1 MSSTTR
7 GAAAI
12 ASSILLTLGVVLI
25 VLGVVLMDARQSLL
39 VPDGLSRRAG
49 AALADPRVSA
59 YVADRAAD
67 AVLAAQPD
75 LTAFRP
81 VVAAVATA
89 TVSSQPFQRAIQ
101 ASIRSTMATVLTE
114 GSSRIAL
121 SLPDLGVLLRSA
133 LTQANPALAEKI
145 PSRVRGAISILEE
158 GKAARAVVD
167 AIRLSRRLAGFLVI
181 LFGAGAACLAGGFAL
196 ARDRRRALLNL
207 GVHLAASGVVLLV
220 LRAAGG
226 WFLQSGGR
234 DALGRDALA
243 GVWTAFTAGIRGW
256 ALTLSFVGLIMA
268 ASAQSVLDRISLT
281 GAHARFWRVVQD
293 PPGGAWGRLGRSVLF
308 VAVGAAALVHP
319 RAVVEWLTLAAG
331 GVLAFIGVRE
341 ALALL
346 QDWGAGAE
354 APSVHAA
361 RGRGI
366 RRVTIVGAATVALA
380 LGAIVLLR
388 PAPPAVVLAAGACNG
403 SGALCDRPLD
413 QVTFPGAHNA
423 MSAADVPGWMFPQ
436 HERGVASQLTDGI
449 RAFLIDV
456 HYGRPAPSAV
466 VTDLD
471 AETTSRA
478 KIEDAVGPEG
488 VEAALRIRNRFAGGD
503 LGKRGL
509 YLCHGFCELGA
520 QPLGPWLATL
530 ADFLVQHPDEVVL
543 LVIEDY
549 VVPEDLAAE
558 IDKAGLA
565 SLVYRGTGRAPW
577 PTLRTLIDTR
587 QRVVVMTESGRPGVP
602 WILPAFD
609 VMQETPYK
617 FRNPAEMSCAPNRG
631 GPQGSLFQINN
642 WIDTTP
648 APKPS
653 NAEIVNAHDALL
665 ARARRCQEER
675 GVKPTILA
683 VDFYRTGDVVGVV
696 RVLNQQ

>member
-1 MSSTTR
+1 
-7 GAAAI
+7 
-12 ASSILLTLGVVLI
+12 
-25 VLGVVLMDARQSLL
+25 
-39 VPDGLSRRAG
+39 
-49 AALADPRVSA
+49 
-59 YVADRAAD
+59 VADEATS

-101 ASIRSTMATVLTE
+101 ASIRSTMATVMTE
-114 GSSRIAL
+114 GSSKIAL

-145 PSRVRGAISILEE
+145 PSRVHGAIRVLEE
-158 GKAARAVVD
+158 GKVARAVVD
-167 AIRLSRRLAGFLVI
+167 LIRLSRRLVGFVAV
-181 LFGAGAACLAGGFAL
+181 LFGLGALCLAGGFAL
-196 ARDRRRALLNL
+196 ARDRRRALLDVSANL
-207 GVHLAASGVVLLV
+207 MVAGVVLLV

-226 WFLQSGGR
+226 WFLQSGGG
-234 DALGRDALA
+234 DALRREALA
-243 GVWTAFTAGIRGW
+243 GVWAVFTAGVRDW
-256 ALTLSFVGLIMA
+256 ALTLAFVGLVMA
-268 ASAQSVLDRISLT
+268 ASAQSVLERISIAGTL
-281 GAHARFWRVVQD
+281 AQVWRVVQE
-293 PPGGAWGRLGRSVLF
+293 PPGGVWGRLARSVLF
-308 VAVGAAALVHP
+308 VAVGATAVVYP
-319 RAVVEWLTLAAG
+319 RAVVEWITLGVG
-331 GVLAFIGVRE
+331 GALAFFGVRE

-346 QDWGAGAE
+346 QAWGASADSASTRLARG
-354 APSVHAA
+354 SAA
-361 RGRGI
+361 R
-366 RRVTIVGAATVALA
+366 RVALVGTATVLLA
-380 LGAIVLLR
+380 IAAVALLR
-388 PAPPAVVLAAGACNG
+388 PAAPPVALAAGTCNG
-403 SGALCDRPLD
+403 AAALCERPLD

-436 HERGVASQLTDGI
+436 HERGIASQLTDGV

-456 HYGRPAPSAV
+456 HYGRPATSAV

-478 KIEDAVGPEG
+478 KIEEAVGPEG
-488 VEAALRIRNRFAGGD
+488 VEAALRIRNRFAGED
-503 LGKRGL
+503 LGRRGL

-530 ADFLVQHPDEVVL
+530 ADFLVQHPDDVVL

-549 VVPEDLAAE
+549 VTPEDLAAE
-558 IDKAGLA
+558 FDASGLA
-565 SLVYRGTGRAPW
+565 GLVYRGTGRAPW

-602 WILPAFD
+602 WILRAFD

-631 GPQGSLFQINN
+631 GSQGSLFQINN

-653 NAEIVNAHDALL
+653 NAAIVNAHDALL

-675 GVKPTILA
+675 GVKPTIIA
-683 VDFYRTGDVVGVV
+683 VDFYRTGDVVGVA
-696 RVLNQQ
+696 RELNRQ